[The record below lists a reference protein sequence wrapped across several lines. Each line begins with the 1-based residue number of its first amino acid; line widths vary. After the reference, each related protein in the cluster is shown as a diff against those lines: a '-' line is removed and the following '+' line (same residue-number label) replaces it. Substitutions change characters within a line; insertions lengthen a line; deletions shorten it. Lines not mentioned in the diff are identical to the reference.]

1 MKTFLKIAAIL
12 LLLGL
17 LAGGAGFAG
26 LYYWAVQDL
35 PKIKTITDYEPSLTT
50 TIYTSNDKVLGYLAE
65 ENRFLRSMDEMA
77 QSVPRAFL
85 ASEDSGFYE
94 HGGIDIWGIVR
105 AAIKNLKAG
114 TIVQGGST
122 ITQQVIK
129 SLLLTP
135 ERSYKRKMKE
145 AILAYRLEKYLSKK
159 EILTIYLNEIYLG
172 QGAYGVEA
180 AAREYFAKHASEL
193 TLAESALLAG
203 LPKAPSR
210 YNPYRHPKMA
220 KQRQKYVL
228 RQMRNLGWIDQEEY
242 STAVKQPLEF
252 ESMEDP
258 SWKAG
263 AYYLEEVRRW
273 LLDRYGRERTMQG
286 GLNVYTAV
294 DMKHQ
299 KAAEASVKEGLVAST
314 KRRGWRGPIEHL
326 PESEQQSF
334 LNATRS
340 NDNGPGSEDWF
351 KVLVRSV
358 DKGGA
363 KVAFGNQ
370 TGWIDTD
377 SLAWCRELDP
387 SKAPEEVPDVEDA
400 RTVLEAGDVVWAS
413 SKGKKDEQGRYRLQ
427 LQQKPV
433 VEGALVSMDPK
444 TGLVRA
450 LVGGY
455 SFQKSQFN
463 RATQAERQTGSAF
476 KPIVYSAA
484 LDHGYTPASMVLDA
498 PIVYTDQE
506 TNSTWKPQNYERM
519 TYGPTLLG
527 TALVKSR
534 NLVTIRVARDIG
546 IDAVIQR
553 AKTMGLEAD
562 FPRDLSVSL
571 GSGSVTLVNLCKAFS
586 GFARSGSIIEP
597 RLVTRIEDAWGETIF
612 ESEKRHKRAI
622 SPQTSY
628 MISYLMQEV
637 VQRGTGW
644 RAKALKRPVAG
655 KTGTTDEQKDAW
667 FMGFAP
673 YLLTGVYVG
682 FDDPRPMGK
691 YETGSRAAAPIW
703 LGYRQAV
710 EDAYPV
716 QDFDRPQGIVMARV
730 DAENGLLAGPG
741 TQKSYLL
748 PFKAGTQPERISPKG
763 VMDEGSSDG
772 GGDGESTSKEEMLK
786 HLF

>member
-1 MKTFLKIAAIL
+1 MKTFLKIFVIL
-12 LLLGL
+12 VLLGL
-17 LAGGAGFAG
+17 LAGGAGFGG

-35 PKIKTITDYEPSLTT
+35 PKIKTITDYEPALTT
-50 TIYTSNDKVLGYLAE
+50 TVYSGDGQVLGYLAE
-65 ENRFLRSMDEMA
+65 ENRFLRSIKEMA
-77 QSVPRAFL
+77 PTVPKAFL

-94 HGGIDIWGIVR
+94 HSGIDIWGIVR

-193 TLAESALLAG
+193 SLAEAAVLAG

-210 YNPYRHPKMA
+210 YNPYRHPEMA
-220 KQRQKYVL
+220 KERQEYVL
-228 RQMRNLGWIDQEEY
+228 KQLLNLGWIEEEAY
-242 STAVKQPLEF
+242 RRALEQPLEF
-252 ESMEDP
+252 KAMEDP
-258 SWKAG
+258 SWKVG

-273 LLDRYGRERTMQG
+273 LIERFGEDQTLTG
-286 GLNVYTAV
+286 GLKVYTAV
-294 DMKHQ
+294 DLEHQ
-299 KAAEASVKEGLVAST
+299 KAAEESMRKGLVAST
-314 KRRGWRGPIEHL
+314 KRRGWRGPLKHL
-326 PESEQQSF
+326 AEEDYAGFLKTGQDAQDRLESGE
-334 LNATRS
+334 
-340 NDNGPGSEDWF
+340 WI
-351 KVLVRSV
+351 KVLVRTV
-358 DKGGA
+358 EKGGA
-363 KVAFGNQ
+363 QVAFGNQ
-370 TGWIDTD
+370 TGWMDVA
-377 SLAWCRELDP
+377 SMAWCRELDP
-387 SKAPEEVPDVEDA
+387 SKAPEDVPDIKDA
-400 RTVLEAGDVVWAS
+400 RKVLNVGDVVWAS
-413 SKGKKDEQGRYRLQ
+413 AVDGDAKPDRLV
-427 LQQKPV
+427 LELEQKPI
-433 VEGALVSMDPK
+433 VEGGLVSLDPK

-484 LDHGYTPASMVLDA
+484 LDNGYTPASMVLDA
-498 PIVYTDQE
+498 PIVYTDEQ
-506 TNSTWKPQNYERM
+506 TNSTWKPQNYERI
-519 TYGPTLLG
+519 TFGPTLLS
-527 TALVKSR
+527 TALIKSR

-553 AKTMGLEAD
+553 AKTLGLEAD

-571 GSGSVTLVNLCKAFS
+571 GSGSVTLMNLCQAFS
-586 GFARSGSIIEP
+586 AFARGGSTIQP
-597 RLVTRIEDAWGETIF
+597 RLVTRIEDAWGEEIYS
-612 ESEKRHKRAI
+612 SEKQNQSAI

-628 MISYLMQEV
+628 IITHLMQEV

-644 RAKALKRPVAG
+644 RVKALKRPVAG

-682 FDDPRPMGK
+682 FDEPKPMGK

-710 EDAYPV
+710 EDEYPV
-716 QDFDRPQGIVMARV
+716 QDFDRPDGITMARV
-730 DAENGLLAGPG
+730 DVENGLLAGPG
-741 TQKSYLL
+741 TQKSVLL
-748 PFKAGTQPERISPKG
+748 PFKAGTQPDKISPKG
-763 VMDEGSSDG
+763 VMEDGSSGNG
-772 GGDGESTSKEEMLK
+772 GGEESTSKEEMLK
-786 HLF
+786 QLF